1 MIRYLTVLLALVI
14 LPCISQADP
23 PFRFPEGKCPHGEMR
38 YINGL
43 PVLTVDGSPKEIGT
57 AVGLLALKPGNR
69 MAGYPDDILRNFHLT
84 LLRGTLLSAGQ
95 AMVKRF
101 PDDFRTE
108 LEGMAAGS
116 EVKWDNLVLGNT
128 LFDLK
133 KVIACSAI
141 MVEPVRSTTGGTLMG
156 RNLDYP
162 PMGYAQEYT
171 LVTVYRPT
179 AAKHAFATV
188 GFPGLMGC
196 LSGMNDAG
204 LSVAV
209 LEVPLV
215 KLSEKR
221 FDTTGLPYALCYR
234 RLLEECSTIAEAEAM
249 LGQMKRTG
257 LSNLAIADRQ
267 GCAVFEITP
276 ARVVVR
282 RGQQGTCIC
291 TNHFLTDVLRPKTS
305 MNIYGTFDRL
315 AELAKACEGTR
326 KLGPAELQ
334 EGLHAAAFSGLTLQT
349 MVFDS
354 ASLRLHLA
362 CGSIPASSETFKV
375 VDLEPLLRGK

>member
-1 MIRYLTVLLALVI
+1 M
-14 LPCISQADP
+14 Q
-23 PFRFPEGKCPHGEMR
+23 

-43 PVLTVDGSPKEIGT
+43 PVLTVDGSPQEIGS
-57 AVGLLALKPGNR
+57 AVGLLSLKPGNR
-69 MAGYPDDILRNFHLT
+69 MAMYPDDILRNFHLT

-101 PDDFRTE
+101 PEDFRTE
-108 LEGMAAGS
+108 MECMAAAS
-116 EVKWDNLVLGNT
+116 EVKLDNLVLGNT

-141 MVEPVRSTTGGTLMG
+141 MVEPIRSTTGGTLMG

-188 GFPGLMGC
+188 GFPGLVGC
-196 LSGMNDAG
+196 LSGINDAG
-204 LSVAV
+204 LSLAV

-234 RLLEECSTIAEAEAM
+234 RLLEECSTIAEAEA
-249 LGQMKRTG
+249 LLEKMKRTG
-257 LSNLAIADRQ
+257 LSNLAITDRE

-276 ARVVVR
+276 SRVVVR

-315 AELAKACEGTR
+315 AVLARACETDR
-326 KLGPAELQ
+326 MLGPVELQ
-334 EGLHAAAFSGLTLQT
+334 AALHDAAFTGLTLQT
-349 MVFDS
+349 MVFD
-354 ASLRLHLA
+354 AAALRLHLA
-362 CGSIPASSETFKV
+362 CGAIPASGEPFRV
-375 VDLEPLLRGK
+375 LDLGPLLKSPN